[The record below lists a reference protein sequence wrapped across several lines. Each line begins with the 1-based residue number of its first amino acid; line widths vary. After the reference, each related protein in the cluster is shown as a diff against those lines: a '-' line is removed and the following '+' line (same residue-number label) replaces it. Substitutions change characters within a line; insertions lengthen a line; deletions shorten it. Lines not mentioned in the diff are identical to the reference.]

1 MYLTGNKHLSLYLKI
16 ILILFGLAY
25 LISPVDIIP
34 DLLLP
39 FVGWIDD
46 GVVIAT
52 IYYLIRFGKLP
63 NFFFKRQNHSNQPHR
78 NPFRQNVK
86 QDSANF
92 TSKQNSNK
100 QNSSKQRTYQKQ
112 QTAKNRTSKTIPT
125 PYDILGISPGASQK
139 EIHNAYKQAIK
150 KYHPDKLSHL
160 GKEFSNLA
168 NEKFLEIQRAYDSL
182 KIKHTG

>member
-1 MYLTGNKHLSLYLKI
+1 MSLYLKI

-52 IYYLIRFGKLP
+52 IYYLIRFGRLP
-63 NFFFKRQNHSNQPHR
+63 NFFFKRRNPFQQPR
-78 NPFRQNVK
+78 QQPFRQNMK
-86 QDSANF
+86 HDSTGF
-92 TSKQNSNK
+92 TSKQEQNK
-100 QNSSKQRTYQKQ
+100 QKTYQHQ
-112 QTAKNRTSKTIPT
+112 QTNQNSTSKATRT
-125 PYDILGISPGASQK
+125 PYDILGISPDANQK

-150 KYHPDKLSHL
+150 KYHPDKLSYL
-160 GKEFSNLA
+160 GKEFSTLA

-182 KIKHTG
+182 KTKHTG

>member
-1 MYLTGNKHLSLYLKI
+1 LSLYLKTVLI
-16 ILILFGLAY
+16 IFGLAY

-46 GVVIAT
+46 GVVIAS

-63 NFFFKRQNHSNQPHR
+63 NFFFKKQNPFKQPYGQNHT
-78 NPFRQNVK
+78 
-86 QDSANF
+86 NF
-92 TSKQNSNK
+92 TSKKEANK
-100 QNSSKQRTYQKQ
+100 KRGYQQTDKNRSSK
-112 QTAKNRTSKTIPT
+112 SIPT
-125 PYDILGISPGASQK
+125 PHEILGISPDASKK
-139 EIHNAYKQAIK
+139 EIQNAYKQAIK

-168 NEKFLEIQRAYDSL
+168 NEKFLEIQKAYDTL
-182 KIKHTG
+182 MAEYTT

>member
-1 MYLTGNKHLSLYLKI
+1 MSLYLKI

-52 IYYLIRFGKLP
+52 IYYLIRFGRLP
-63 NFFFKRQNHSNQPHR
+63 NFFFKKQ
-78 NPFRQNVK
+78 NPFKQGRRKPFRPNVK
-86 QDSANF
+86 QDFAGF
-92 TSKQNSNK
+92 TSKQEPN
-100 QNSSKQRTYQKQ
+100 QQRTYHQQ

-125 PYDILGISPGASQK
+125 PYDILGISPDANQK

-182 KIKHTG
+182 KTKHTG